1 MSHSTLWTKNFL
13 LALLANMMVNLSY
26 NMMNST
32 IGIYAKGFTNVEMLI
47 GLCASGFTGAALVT
61 KLGSAKLLDL
71 FPAKKVAIL
80 SLIGSILT
88 SIGYLFVH
96 EIHLIILIRV
106 LHGLAFGLGS
116 VAVTTIVTSSI
127 PRIHLLEGVG
137 YNMMLVTLTTAIGP
151 GIVLTITNSQPER
164 FVFAFLILIAV
175 LASAL
180 LCITPLNNSSKELS
194 DTDCVGRLDVTLA
207 TWFPALL
214 AVLVAGAQSGVV
226 VYLNLYAMERG
237 FGNMTPYF
245 LCFALANFS
254 IRFSMTKITAHISE
268 RTLLYFSGVA
278 SIAVMLTIYFTTT
291 PYLIFLAGILFGTAM
306 GFFYP
311 IASTMVI
318 KSISWRKQNVANTI
332 NAATGDCA
340 NLLGVT
346 LWSILAT
353 HTGTYSVIYPVAAG
367 TMMLYLILLT
377 IYPAILKQLNIPEES
392 ECSNM
397 PIGNPRLVYWNCVTK
412 QPMLPII
419 P

>member
-13 LALLANMMVNLSY
+13 LALLSNMMINLSY
-26 NMMNST
+26 HMMNST

-47 GLCASGFTGAALVT
+47 GLCASGFTGAALAT

-71 FPAKKVAIL
+71 FPAKKVAIV
-80 SLIGSILT
+80 SLVGSILT
-88 SIGYLFVH
+88 STGYLLVH
-96 EIHLIILIRV
+96 EIHLIILIRI

-127 PRIHLLEGVG
+127 PRSHLLEGVG

-151 GIVLTITNSQPER
+151 GIVLTTTNSQPER

-175 LASAL
+175 LATAL
-180 LCITPLNNSSKELS
+180 LCITPLNSSSKVL
-194 DTDCVGRLDVTLA
+194 DNTDCVGRLNVTLA

-214 AVLVAGAQSGVV
+214 AVLVGGAQSGVV
-226 VYLNLYAMERG
+226 VYLNLYALERG

-245 LCFALANFS
+245 FCFALANFS
-254 IRFSMTKITAHISE
+254 IRFFMAKITAHISE
-268 RTLLYFSGVA
+268 RTLLYFSGIA
-278 SIAVMLTIYFTTT
+278 SIAVMFTIYYAPT

-311 IASTMVI
+311 IISTIVI

-332 NAATGDCA
+332 NSASGDCS

-353 HTGTYSVIYPVAAG
+353 HTGSYSVIYPVAAG
-367 TMMLYLILLT
+367 ILVLYLVLLT
-377 IYPAILKQLNIPEES
+377 IYPMILKQLNIPEES
-392 ECSNM
+392 EC
-397 PIGNPRLVYWNCVTK
+397 
-412 QPMLPII
+412 
-419 P
+419 